1 MYNTIYNLN
10 AKTTTDFASLLVVSA
25 CLGLIHS
32 LEHRSRRYREVAGTS
47 SNQSSLPCSQE
58 YDGVLTGSCV
68 CWHRLPSA
76 NGLAFRYRPPGRTA
90 SYRLMGR
97 SPTAR
102 IDHLP
107 LRVAVPSAGCGLRH
121 TVRWAIFA
129 GDGEIGHLQHPSD
142 RGSEGI
148 SNVRK
153 TECSRRLNSI

>member
-1 MYNTIYNLN
+1 MFALCVEPKLLQTYMGALMYNTIYNLN

-121 TVRWAIFA
+121 TVRWAIF
-129 GDGEIGHLQHPSD
+129 DSIRKSTIFSIRRHLA
-142 RGSEGI
+142 
-148 SNVRK
+148 
-153 TECSRRLNSI
+153 